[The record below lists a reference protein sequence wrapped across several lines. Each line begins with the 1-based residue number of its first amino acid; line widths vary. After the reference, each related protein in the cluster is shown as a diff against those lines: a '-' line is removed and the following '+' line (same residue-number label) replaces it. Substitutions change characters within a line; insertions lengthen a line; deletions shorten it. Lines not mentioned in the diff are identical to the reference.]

1 MTTLIIEHIP
11 KNSFLR
17 LVGQTLCT
25 LYYTVSDNAYVR
37 LGLGTRLAAPVD
49 PAAMWRD
56 VKSLIANEMAKMN
69 KKIEG
74 ISQKLSSLEAKV
86 LVLEADKETVAPKDP
101 EDAVKRKRRT
111 PLCLQVCYILPLMSV
126 ESTALSLYNTRFQF
140 DRTEFIKL

>member
-1 MTTLIIEHIP
+1 MFLC
-11 KNSFLR
+11 NSLALAPPCNGELTSPLSSR
-17 LVGQTLCT
+17 
-25 LYYTVSDNAYVR
+25 SVR
-37 LGLGTRLAAPVD
+37 PPAAPVD

-69 KKIEG
+69 EKIEG

-126 ESTALSLYNTRFQF
+126 ESTALSLYRVYNTRFQF

>member
-1 MTTLIIEHIP
+1 MFLC
-11 KNSFLR
+11 NSLA
-17 LVGQTLCT
+17 LAPPCNGELTSPLSSC
-25 LYYTVSDNAYVR
+25 SVR
-37 LGLGTRLAAPVD
+37 PPAAPVD

-69 KKIEG
+69 EKIEG

-111 PLCLQVCYILPLMSV
+111 PLCL
-126 ESTALSLYNTRFQF
+126 
-140 DRTEFIKL
+140 